1 MALPLYAI
9 AAAILAGSAYQANE
23 ARKSRKDAEAQQR
36 TALEKQAADQAAFRQ
51 TLSDQTSVFG
61 RQAGALE
68 EQARLAKEQLAT
80 TTKQMSEQLSVA
92 QDQLALNT
100 KAYESGVSQYEAS
113 RMEMER
119 KAKEIQGQIDE
130 ERRKAA
136 EQQATQLKARTRG
149 GRRALLSQERLTPE
163 LGITQDTLGAG
174 MGMT

>member
-1 MALPLYAI
+1 MSYFI
-9 AAAILAGSAYQANE
+9 SGAILLTGAYTANE
-23 ARKSRKDAEAQQR
+23 SRKARRDAEAQQR
-36 TALEKQAADQAAFRQ
+36 QALQKQTEDQQAFRAKLSEQ
-51 TLSDQTSVFG
+51 TAVFS
-61 RQAGALE
+61 RQAGSLE
-68 EQARLAKEQLAT
+68 EQARLAKDQLAA
-80 TTKQMSEQLSVA
+80 TTKAMSEQLSVA

-100 KAYESGVSQYEAS
+100 KAYETGVSQYEAS

-174 MGMT
+174 MGMM

>member
-1 MALPLYAI
+1 MPFWI
-9 AAAILAGSAYQANE
+9 AAAIIGSAAYTANE
-23 ARKSRKDAEAQQR
+23 SRKARRDAESQQQQ
-36 TALEKQAADQAAFRQ
+36 ALQKQAEDQQAFRAKL
-51 TLSDQTSVFG
+51 TEQTSVFG

-68 EQARLAKEQLAT
+68 EQARLAKDQLAA
-80 TTKQMSEQLSVA
+80 TTKAMSEQLSVA

-100 KAYESGVSQYEAS
+100 KAYETGVSQYEAS

-136 EQQATQLKARTRG
+136 ETQATQLKARTRG

-174 MGMT
+174 MGMM

>member
-1 MALPLYAI
+1 MPFFI
-9 AAAILAGSAYQANE
+9 AAAIIGSAAYTANE
-23 ARKSRKDAEAQQR
+23 SRKARREAESQQR
-36 TALEKQAADQAAFRQ
+36 AALERQAADQAAFQ
-51 TLSDQTSVFG
+51 TKLSEQTSVFG

-68 EQARLAKEQLAT
+68 EQSRLAKEQLAS
-80 TTKQMSEQLSVA
+80 TTKAMSEQLSVA

-163 LGITQDTLGAG
+163 LGVTQDTLGAG
-174 MGMT
+174 MGMM

>member
-1 MALPLYAI
+1 MPFII
-9 AAAILAGSAYQANE
+9 AGAILLGSAYTANE
-23 ARKSRKDAEAQQR
+23 ARKSRRDAEAQQR
-36 TALEKQAADQAAFRQ
+36 KAIEQQTADQQAFRTKLSEQ
-51 TLSDQTSVFG
+51 TAVFS
-61 RQAGALE
+61 RQAGSLE

-80 TTKQMSEQLSVA
+80 TTKAMSEQLSVA

-100 KAYESGVSQYEAS
+100 KAYETGVSQYQAS

-136 EQQATQLKARTRG
+136 ETQATQLRARTRG

-174 MGMT
+174 MGMM

>member
-1 MALPLYAI
+1 MSYWI
-9 AAAILAGSAYQANE
+9 SGAILLTGAYTANE

-36 TALEKQAADQAAFRQ
+36 KALEQQAADQQEFRTTLANQ
-51 TLSDQTSVFG
+51 TEVFN
-61 RQAGALE
+61 RQAGSLE
-68 EQARLAKEQLAT
+68 SQAKTARDTLAE
-80 TTKQMSEQLSVA
+80 TTKQMSAQLSVA

-100 KAYESGVSQYEAS
+100 KAYETGVTQYEAS

-136 EQQATQLKARTRG
+136 EQQATQLRARTRG

-174 MGMT
+174 MGMM